1 MAPLYKLV
9 TAELGVPV
17 DEALLAKLSE
27 ANSEQVKKLTDALES
42 AKTNAGETE
51 VKDAILAHGDYFA
64 SIGDKDKATEW
75 YEKAFEKS
83 VGAGTK
89 LDVIFSIIRVGF
101 FWHEK
106 TVMLLII
113 IMLHAILFIAAFVYL
128 VINYCQP
135 CNSIGPIVLNL
146 NVLCAAVSLSFLL
159 SHSIPNPQFPIPNS

>member
-101 FWHEK
+101 FWHD
-106 TVMLLII
+106 LALIKKNI
-113 IMLHAILFIAAFVYL
+113 ERARKYVLFFFFFTSDCEHDSNIL
-128 VINYCQP
+128 QTD
-135 CNSIGPIVLNL
+135 
-146 NVLCAAVSLSFLL
+146 
-159 SHSIPNPQFPIPNS
+159 